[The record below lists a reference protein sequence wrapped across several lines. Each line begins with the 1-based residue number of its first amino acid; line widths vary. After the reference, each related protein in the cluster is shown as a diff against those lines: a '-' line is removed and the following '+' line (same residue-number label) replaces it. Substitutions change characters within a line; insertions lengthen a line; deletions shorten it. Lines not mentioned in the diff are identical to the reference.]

1 MRNLP
6 RILQV
11 VIGAFGHH
19 HITFFPARTVINKEG
34 KVIYA
39 NVLKGGNDDLNDK
52 LIEAFENMPQW
63 TPAVKHE
70 QTVAVKLKQT
80 VFVEKPEKQV
90 IGSVQ

>member
-1 MRNLP
+1 
-6 RILQV
+6 V
-11 VIGAFGHH
+11 EFVID
-19 HITFFPARTVINKEG
+19 KEG

-63 TPAVKHE
+63 KPAVKHD

-80 VFVEKPEKQV
+80 VFIEKPEKQV